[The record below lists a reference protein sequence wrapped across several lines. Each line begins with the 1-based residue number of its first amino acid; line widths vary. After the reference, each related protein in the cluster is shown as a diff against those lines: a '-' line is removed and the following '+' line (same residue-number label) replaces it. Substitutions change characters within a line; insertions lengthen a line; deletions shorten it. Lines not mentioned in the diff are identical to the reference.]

1 MFFQTISSISLIYLC
16 VNYGPVSRFLHACN
30 AVIFSNVVELYYRKM
45 TYNKEYITIPYV
57 YNGKQYLNLIERKGK
72 INNIFKVFDG
82 DGQEITEFFK
92 AIAGP
97 NMNFNNTIVTPNK
110 LSMDSVKII
119 SVENNLNFVTR
130 FFSGDQI
137 IKLNNKQYVDGTD
150 ETEMTITET
159 ETEDDQTTSTE
170 TDYESDSA
178 LERSSSPCE
187 ESCDAPCEAS
197 DDAVNKT
204 VDDAVNKTVDDAV
217 KALDD
222 AVNKTVDDAVKALDD
237 AVNKTVD
244 NSLDNSVS
252 KNNNEINKT
261 TEMEEASTKN
271 NETPDDNNKNYGELK
286 CNNGVCY
293 FENRHYI

>member
-204 VDDAVNKTVDDAV
+204 VDDAV
-217 KALDD
+217 
-222 AVNKTVDDAVKALDD
+222 KALDD